1 MSRFSRCVC
10 VFGAVIACVFA
21 GQPASAVSVT
31 TYTDAGAFTNG
42 LEDFWSNSFS
52 GITASGV
59 QVNPAVFSGSTS
71 GTYAYTATAFGG
83 LYGWGPGT
91 PGPALTTL
99 AANTNLVFTSF
110 SPGISAFGGRFWVS
124 DFYDGSLI
132 AGQTVTLTL
141 ALSDNSTAS
150 ATTTVS
156 STAAFLGLIVDP
168 AVTITSA
175 TLSRP
180 GNNVYTTAAGQVIV
194 GAAVPEPATL
204 TLAVLAAGGVWVG
217 WRRSSRRGAAG
228 DAR

>member
-1 MSRFSRCVC
+1 